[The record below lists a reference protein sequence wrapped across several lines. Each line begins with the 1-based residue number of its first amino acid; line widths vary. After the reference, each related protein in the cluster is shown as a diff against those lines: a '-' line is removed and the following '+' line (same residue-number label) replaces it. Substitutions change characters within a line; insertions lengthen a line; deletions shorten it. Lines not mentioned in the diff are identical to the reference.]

1 VSPAPS
7 PDVSL
12 AAVFGVGALLLYILS
27 ATLYILNLYRP
38 AVSAG
43 RLATLSAALGAAL
56 NFAALYARSVELQSV
71 PYRDL
76 MGSMKLFGFFLAALN
91 VVLELRHKDRSLGP
105 FLMPA
110 ALVFMVLALLETP
123 VAREPSA
130 VFRGSVFALHV
141 TLNMLSYA
149 AFAVACAL
157 SLLYLSVGR
166 ALKSRASKTL
176 AGPTSRL
183 PTLGYLERATR
194 TSLGVGVVTLLAG
207 LAFGFYWASHVWSGQ
222 GLRWGLDPKVW
233 MAVGT
238 LIFYLVVFVR
248 ARRGAAPVTTARL
261 SVIGFLLV
269 LFSYTAVNL
278 LVSRLHVFA

>member
-1 VSPAPS
+1 VTVPPS
-7 PDVSL
+7 LVSL
-12 AAVFGVGALLLYILS
+12 ASILGVGALLLYVLS
-27 ATLYILNLYRP
+27 AALYILNLYRP
-38 AVSAG
+38 SVSAG
-43 RLATLSAALGAAL
+43 RLATLSAILGAAL
-56 NFAALYARSVELQSV
+56 NFAALYARALELHSV

-91 VVLELRHKDRSLGP
+91 VILELRHKDRSLGP

-123 VAREPSA
+123 VAKEPSA
-130 VFRGSVFALHV
+130 ILRGSVFALHV

-166 ALKSRASKTL
+166 ALKNGGSKAL

-194 TSLGVGVVTLLAG
+194 TSLGVGVVTLVVG
-207 LAFGFYWASHVWSGQ
+207 LACGFYWAAHVWGGH

-238 LIFYLVVFVR
+238 LVFYVVVFVR
-248 ARRGAAPVTTARL
+248 AKRGAAPVTTARL